1 MTGLRAAALYGA
13 TGLTGLAAGLL
24 AAFAVAVM
32 PGLRAADSRT
42 LVLAMRSINS
52 AILKPVFAVIFFGP
66 LLLGALALVLTF
78 TASPAAPGAARWWL
92 IAAVLLYLGV
102 LLVTFAGNIP
112 LNDALD
118 KADVSTPA
126 GIEAARN
133 AFCDSWIRLNI
144 VRTVLGVGSL
154 AAFIGAVR
162 VA

>member
-1 MTGLRAAALYGA
+1 MTALRAAALYGA
-13 TGLTGLAAGLL
+13 TGLTGLSAGLL
-24 AAFAVAVM
+24 AAFAVAVL

-52 AILKPVFAVIFFGP
+52 AIVNPVFAVIFFGP
-66 LLLGALALVLTF
+66 LLLGALALVLSF
-78 TASPAAPGAARWWL
+78 GSAAPGPARWWL
-92 IAAVLLYLGV
+92 LAAVALYLGV

-112 LNDALD
+112 LNNALD
-118 KADVSTPA
+118 SADVSSPG

-133 AFCDSWIRLNI
+133 AFADNWIRLNM